1 MNHYERNRK
10 AVQQGL
16 NRRAAKRREAAM
28 DAKERE
34 AREELNRI
42 TAERRRKIE
51 AAEAAQRR
59 QMQCER
65 RRRIKE
71 AKKSEQR
78 QTFFIRS
85 YASLAVA
92 AVTSILFTVAALA
105 PWLAMT
111 GVILASVY
119 FFGNIAAY
127 ATRNVKRGAQR

>member
-16 NRRAAKRREAAM
+16 SRRATRRREAAM
-28 DAKERE
+28 DAQERE
-34 AREELNRI
+34 AREELNRR
-42 TAERRRKIE
+42 TAERRQRIE

-59 QMQCER
+59 QMQVEIYR
-65 RRRIKE
+65 SARKE
-71 AKKSEQR
+71 KREAQRKS
-78 QTFFIRS
+78 FLIRAYGS
-85 YASLAVA
+85 LIVASI
-92 AVTSILFTVAALA
+92 TSILFATASLA

-127 ATRNVKRGAQR
+127 ATRNVKKEAQR

>member
-28 DAKERE
+28 EAQERE

-42 TAERRRKIE
+42 TAERRQKIE
-51 AAEAAQRR
+51 AAEAAQRH
-59 QMQCER
+59 QMQVESR
-65 RRRIKE
+65 RRVRE

-78 QTFFIRS
+78 QAFLIRS
-85 YASLAVA
+85 YASLAIA
-92 AVTSILFTVAALA
+92 AVTSILFTAAALA

-119 FFGNIAAY
+119 FFGNIVAY
-127 ATRNVKRGAQR
+127 STRNVKRGAQR

>member
-42 TAERRRKIE
+42 TAERRQKIE

-59 QMQCER
+59 QMQCEH
-65 RRRIKE
+65 RRRIRA
-71 AKKSEQR
+71 AKKAEQR
-78 QTFFIRS
+78 QAFFIRS
-85 YASLAVA
+85 YASLAIA
-92 AVTSILFTVAALA
+92 AVISILFTTAALA

-127 ATRNVKRGAQR
+127 STRNVKRGAKK

>member
-16 NRRAAKRREAAM
+16 SRRAAKRREAAM
-28 DAKERE
+28 DAQERE

-42 TAERRRKIE
+42 TAERRQKIE

-59 QMQCER
+59 QMQAQR
-65 RRRIKE
+65 RSRVRA

-78 QTFFIRS
+78 QAFFIRS
-85 YASLAVA
+85 YVSLAIA
-92 AVTSILFTVAALA
+92 AVTSILFSVAALA

-119 FFGNIAAY
+119 FCGNIAAY